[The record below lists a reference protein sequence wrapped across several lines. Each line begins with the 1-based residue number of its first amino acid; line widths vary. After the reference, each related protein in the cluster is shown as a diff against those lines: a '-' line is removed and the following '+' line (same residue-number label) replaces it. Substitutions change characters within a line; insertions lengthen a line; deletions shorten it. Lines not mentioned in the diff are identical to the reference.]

1 MNRSVLAIGAHP
13 DDIELGCGGAI
24 LQHAAAGDRVT
35 MLVMTKGEVGPGRV
49 ADRVRE
55 QEHSCA
61 LLGAS
66 DLVWGNIPD
75 CKVSLYELEVVHTIE
90 DAIREHRADIIY
102 THSLS
107 DSHQD
112 HRSVAAATTGAARKC
127 GTILS
132 YDAPSSLNFRPSV
145 FVDVASVMD
154 KKIEALLCH
163 ASQVA
168 ASEMVDDHR
177 VRAQAT
183 YRGHEARLL
192 AAEAFEPV
200 RATWSIA

>member
-1 MNRSVLAIGAHP
+1 MNRRVLAIGAHP

-24 LQHAAAGDRVT
+24 LQHVLSGDQVS
-35 MLVMTKGEVGPGRV
+35 MLIMTNGEVGPGMVSERV
-49 ADRVRE
+49 SE
-55 QEHSCA
+55 QRRACDI
-61 LLGAS
+61 LGVD
-66 DLVWGNIPD
+66 DLIWGNIPD

-90 DAIREHRADIIY
+90 AAIRQSQAEIIY
-102 THSLS
+102 THSMS

-112 HRSVAAATTGAARKC
+112 HRAVAAATTGAARKC

-132 YDAPSSLNFRPSV
+132 YDAPSSINFRPTV

-154 KKIEALLCH
+154 KKIEALFCH
-163 ASQVA
+163 ASQVE
-168 ASEMVDDHR
+168 ASDMVDDQR

-192 AAEAFEPV
+192 AAEAFEPI
-200 RATWSIA
+200 RATWSI

>member
-1 MNRSVLAIGAHP
+1 MYRNVLAIGAHP

-24 LQHAAAGDRVT
+24 LQHVAAGDQVT
-35 MLVMTKGEVGPGRV
+35 MLIMTNGEVGPGNVSERV
-49 ADRVRE
+49 SE
-55 QEHSCA
+55 QERACRI
-61 LLGAS
+61 LGVS
-66 DLVWGNIPD
+66 DLIWGNIRD
-75 CKVSLYELEVVHTIE
+75 CQVSLYELEVVHTIE
-90 DAIREHRADIIY
+90 EAIRSCHADIVY
-102 THSLS
+102 THGMS

-132 YDAPSSLNFRPSV
+132 YDAPSSLNFRPTV

-163 ASQVA
+163 ASQVE
-168 ASEMVDDHR
+168 ASEMVDEHR

-183 YRGHEARLL
+183 YRGHEARLM
-192 AAEAFEPV
+192 AAEAFEPI
-200 RATWSIA
+200 RATWAI

>member
-1 MNRSVLAIGAHP
+1 MYRSVLAIGAHP
-13 DDIELGCGGAI
+13 DDIELGCGGAL
-24 LQHAAAGDRVT
+24 LQHVIAGDRVT
-35 MLVMTKGEVGPGRV
+35 MLVMTDGEIGPGRV
-49 ADRVRE
+49 SERVSE
-55 QEHSCA
+55 QEHSCEI
-61 LLGAS
+61 LGAS
-66 DLVWGNIPD
+66 NLIWGNIPD
-75 CKVSLYELEVVHTIE
+75 CRVSLHELEVVHTIE
-90 DAIREHRADIIY
+90 DAIGKCRADIVY
-102 THSLS
+102 THSLA

-112 HRSVAAATTGAARKC
+112 HRAVAAATTGAARKC

-145 FVDVASVMD
+145 FVDIASVMD

-192 AAEAFEPV
+192 AAEAFEPI
-200 RATWSIA
+200 RATWPI